1 MYPNIAPPPNIDRLL
16 ALLER
21 YLTPKGSGLPGGT
34 ATQTDVDSAQ
44 KGSPDKGG
52 AGQAWNL
59 ADLRGDFLLLLAA
72 PQELS
77 NDEHSRRPRLRRWYF
92 FGVPLVFYF
101 LESELVSWLRLSFDS
116 SPGSCGRLDLAQETT
131 HCSEKHNTTHTLHM
145 AYATRQPP
153 PQAMAYRLLCNIDN
167 SASNFQNLAIL
178 ESLPLP

>member
-44 KGSPDKGG
+44 KGSPDKGE
-52 AGQAWNL
+52 
-59 ADLRGDFLLLLAA
+59 
-72 PQELS
+72 P
-77 NDEHSRRPRLRRWYF
+77 
-92 FGVPLVFYF
+92 
-101 LESELVSWLRLSFDS
+101 
-116 SPGSCGRLDLAQETT
+116 
-131 HCSEKHNTTHTLHM
+131 TTHTLHM